1 MRSARANPTKPE
13 RTGLFPEDLKNK
25 TSGFYTIAAD
35 AESITC
41 HVCGF
46 TSRDSEHVRQLFCP
60 RCVVFHE
67 DRVLMLRLAEGYE
80 RALEEPNACFA
91 WP

>member
-1 MRSARANPTKPE
+1 MRSAQANPLKRE
-13 RTGLFPEDLKNK
+13 RSGLLLEDLKNK
-25 TSGFYTIAAD
+25 SSGFYSIAAD
-35 AESITC
+35 GESITC

-46 TSRDSEHVRQLFCP
+46 TSSDSEHVRQLFCP

-80 RALEEPNACFA
+80 RALEEPTACFA
-91 WP
+91 RP